1 MVSSAFDPATNPMQI
16 IFLGDALAPIIP
28 DQITCKMFVKRWHF
42 YNLSNFVWTIVFARI
57 DTDARWEREG
67 GRGSA
72 WRHRR
77 VSMQKRS
84 RRRGLRAE
92 TRMKSPTRRTSRTN
106 RTLTILTMLNGKQA
120 GPTQRQSPDT
130 SSSPRAR
137 QGTRASAQG
146 RVPNSNKFKIFRSNQ
161 GTSLLSFFLKIIMKL

>member
-92 TRMKSPTRRTSRTN
+92 PRMKSPTRRTSRTN

-130 SSSPRAR
+130 STLRPEP
-137 QGTRASAQG
+137 G
-146 RVPNSNKFKIFRSNQ
+146 RVQEPLHKAVYQTAISSKSSVQTKAH
-161 GTSLLSFFLKIIMKL
+161 LFFHFF